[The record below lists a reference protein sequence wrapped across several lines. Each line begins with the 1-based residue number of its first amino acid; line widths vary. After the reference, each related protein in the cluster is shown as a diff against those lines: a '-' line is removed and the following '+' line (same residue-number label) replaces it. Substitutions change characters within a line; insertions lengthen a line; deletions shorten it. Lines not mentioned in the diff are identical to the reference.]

1 MAQNGTYAAH
11 LMATYGHVVAAR
23 WGVTARE
30 VANEMGLRKDRVL
43 RLLRHLKSAG
53 WVESDLTQVSIPGV
67 RGRFIGSRD
76 KNFRWRASPGKLL
89 EFATPHWD
97 VLEQAQRDRTGQ

>member
-1 MAQNGTYAAH
+1 
-11 LMATYGHVVAAR
+11 MATYGHVVAAR

-43 RLLRHLKSAG
+43 RLLRHLRSAG
-53 WVESDLTQVSIPGV
+53 WVESDLSQVSIPGV